1 MSWTK
6 RQLIEMAF
14 ESVGLAGHIYDLT
27 PEQLENARR
36 KLDAMMGTLSQR
48 LNVAYTIPTEP
59 ESGDL
64 DDETNLPDTANEAEY
79 LNLGLRIA
87 PGYGK
92 QVTQDMKTSARLA
105 MDAVYAAT
113 MQRVEM
119 QMPQGI
125 PLGAGH
131 KTCTPSFSSEPE
143 ALP

>member
-14 ESVGLAGHIYDLT
+14 ESVGLAGHIYALS
-27 PEQLENARR
+27 PEQLQNAHK
-36 KLDAMMGTLSQR
+36 KLDAMMGTLSGR
-48 LNVAYTIPTEP
+48 MTTVYPLPANPEVA
-59 ESGDL
+59 DL
-64 DDETNLPDTANEAEY
+64 DEETNLPDTANEAVY

-92 QVTQDMKTSARLA
+92 QVTPDMKASARLA

-143 ALP
+143 VLP